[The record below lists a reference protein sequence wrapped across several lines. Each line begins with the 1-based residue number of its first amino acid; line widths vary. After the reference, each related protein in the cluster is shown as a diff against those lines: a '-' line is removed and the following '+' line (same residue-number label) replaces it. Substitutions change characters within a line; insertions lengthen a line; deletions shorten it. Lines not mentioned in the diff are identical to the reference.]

1 MIHAE
6 LTEFQLNLF
15 FTKLLIPLANLYFF
29 ILHLAIPC
37 PKPKFSNA
45 KLNPSQPLAWVV
57 FILLGGCRSTH
68 ELQSIP
74 AMSAK
79 NFHQYVRGVAEA
91 VREGQSSASVD
102 LKLRLEERVNAQL
115 MIFDSTQVE
124 LVRLFRY
131 LEGELNNGYAETQGV
146 IELLI
151 GAGYPGP
158 VALTEMVN
166 TKAEIHEWSEN
177 RDYAL
182 SLRQENHRSL
192 TDLKYQTDLKW
203 GQNQVQMGYDFIY
216 LNRNAEAEPFF
227 LDVLSYPYTL
237 VEDVDMFHQFRE
249 LYIEAGKG
257 LIQVRKGNA
266 EALQEIY
273 FIPAMQSILGPIK
286 EEALEK
292 AKQ

>member
-1 MIHAE
+1 
-6 LTEFQLNLF
+6 
-15 FTKLLIPLANLYFF
+15 
-29 ILHLAIPC
+29 
-37 PKPKFSNA
+37 
-45 KLNPSQPLAWVV
+45 
-57 FILLGGCRSTH
+57 
-68 ELQSIP
+68 
-74 AMSAK
+74 MSAK

-91 VREGQSSASVD
+91 VREGQSSTSVD
-102 LKLRLEERVNAQL
+102 LKLQLEERVNAQL

-146 IELLI
+146 IELLMK
-151 GAGYPGP
+151 AGYPGP
-158 VALTEMVN
+158 VALTEMIN

-182 SLRQENHRSL
+182 SLGQENHRSL

-203 GQNQVQMGYDFIY
+203 VQNLVQMGYDFIY